1 MAAVCWVCEG
11 DVSASCCFCGRNV
24 CKDHASKLPFVLTMY
39 MGANQTPK
47 AVIVADAIWC
57 GICRPQGEPIA
68 MPEFY

>member
-11 DVSASCCFCGRNV
+11 DASATCRFCGRMI
-24 CKDHASKLPFVLTMY
+24 CKDHASKLPFILTMY
-39 MGANQTPK
+39 VGENETPK

-57 GICRPQGEPIA
+57 GICHPQGQPVP